1 MLKVGFIC
9 PLFLFCWLMSVVNF
23 QESGRL
29 HYAVSNSEN
38 WSEPDMVD
46 TVNKR
51 VETVALPVLEELGL
65 ELVEVQYRREQSG
78 WVLRLI
84 IDKQEDGVSLED
96 CAAVSR
102 EMSQLLDIED
112 FIEQAYNLEVSSPG
126 LDRPLKSMADFQ
138 RFTGRKTKIKTIE
151 PIAGERVFIGR
162 IQQASGETIILEVGR
177 KEVTIPFSQVAKAR
191 LEIEF

>member
-1 MLKVGFIC
+1 
-9 PLFLFCWLMSVVNF
+9 
-23 QESGRL
+23 
-29 HYAVSNSEN
+29 
-38 WSEPDMVD
+38 MVD
-46 TVNKR
+46 AVNKR
-51 VETVALPVLEELGL
+51 VEAIALPVLEELGL

-84 IDKQEDGVSLED
+84 IDKQDGVSLED

-102 EMSQLLDIED
+102 ELSQLLDIED

-138 RFTGRKTKIKTIE
+138 RFTGSKTKIKTIE

-162 IQQASGETIILEVGR
+162 IQQAAGETIILEVDG
-177 KEVTIPFSQVAKAR
+177 KQVTIPFSQVAKAR